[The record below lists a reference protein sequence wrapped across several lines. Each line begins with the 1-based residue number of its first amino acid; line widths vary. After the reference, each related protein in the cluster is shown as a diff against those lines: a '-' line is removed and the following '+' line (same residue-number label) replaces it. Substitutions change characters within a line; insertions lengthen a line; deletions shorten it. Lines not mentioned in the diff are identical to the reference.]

1 MDRHVCFTTFF
12 HETLSRKRIALMLLP
27 SNFGWRQVSFHVDVF
42 GGSWRASPGEPPLEA
57 PLETCCRPCHT
68 AGEPKFGPAELWA
81 AKTGPGVLYNKHYS
95 GDCSGVYSAETRWG
109 NTTGKYDGKTS
120 MEPNLAPKQLDSN
133 GIIFFFEAIFW
144 FKTCFEKQIKCHGN
158 SFK

>member
-1 MDRHVCFTTFF
+1 
-12 HETLSRKRIALMLLP
+12 MLLP

-133 GIIFFFEAIFW
+133 GIIFFSKQFFGLKHVLKNKSNVMAIVLNNPL
-144 FKTCFEKQIKCHGN
+144 KNVLDLVLCRNYG
-158 SFK
+158 